1 MSRKPLRPRLP
12 GKRHP
17 SGELVRSEREAGYSP
32 AVSKRLRDAAAR
44 GMADSSWGTAMG
56 QLLMAGKI
64 THDEH
69 MTGMRYDELHRE
81 YLKTIPGPQDD
92 TSKPIGEPRKGEP
105 PHEDSEAGAKADKRA
120 KKIKLDYERAE
131 AVLEATIGKQGIYA
145 LDALCVGNGRTPD
158 SYASLLL
165 AKKGLNALAALW
177 QLGRRAQGPRR

>member
-1 MSRKPLRPRLP
+1 MSRPLRPRLP

-44 GMADSSWGTAMG
+44 GMADPSWGTALG

-81 YLKTIPGPQDD
+81 YLKVLEPPPDG

-105 PHEDSEAGAKADKRA
+105 PHEDSEAGERANKRA
-120 KKIKLDYERAE
+120 KKIRLDYERAE
-131 AVLEATIGKQGIYA
+131 AVLEATVGKQGLNA
-145 LDALCVGNGRTPD
+145 VDMLCVGNGRTPD
-158 SYASLLL
+158 SYAALLL

-177 QLGRRAQGPRR
+177 QLGRRKQDQRR